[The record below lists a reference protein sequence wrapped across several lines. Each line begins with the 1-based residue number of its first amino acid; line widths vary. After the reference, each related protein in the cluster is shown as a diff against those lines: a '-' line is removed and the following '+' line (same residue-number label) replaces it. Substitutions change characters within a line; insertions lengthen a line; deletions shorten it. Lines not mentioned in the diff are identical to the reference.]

1 MRTRWIIAA
10 VMVLIGAGW
19 MAQGLGL
26 LPGTGFMDGDRTW
39 TVIGAVLVVAG
50 LAVGWSAFRLRRG
63 A

>member
-1 MRTRWIIAA
+1 MRTRWIIAV
-10 VMVLIGAGW
+10 VMVVIGAAW

-39 TVIGAVLVVAG
+39 TVIGAVLVIGG
-50 LAVGWSAFRLRRG
+50 LAVGWSAFRLRLR

>member
-1 MRTRWIIAA
+1 MRTRWIIAV
-10 VMVLIGAGW
+10 VMVVVGAGW

-39 TVIGAVLVVAG
+39 TLIGAVLVVGG
-50 LAVGWSAFRLRRG
+50 LVVGWSAFRLRRG

>member
-19 MAQGLGL
+19 MAQGMGL

-39 TVIGAVLVVAG
+39 TVIGAVLVVGG